1 MIGAMRKPFA
11 ALLLTAALTLPA
23 VATAG
28 PPSASETAAMRK
40 TIDDSAVAWNRGDLT
55 GFMESYEHSPDTVM
69 VGSTGLRR
77 GWTTLR
83 DHYEKA
89 YGGKK
94 GFGVLTFSDFEATAL
109 GSDYAVLYGRY
120 HLMRPDAT
128 KEDTG
133 VFDLVMHRT
142 PKGWRILSDH
152 TS

>member
-1 MIGAMRKPFA
+1 
-11 ALLLTAALTLPA
+11 
-23 VATAG
+23 
-28 PPSASETAAMRK
+28 MRK

-69 VGSTGLRR
+69 VGSAGLRR

-94 GFGVLTFSDFEATAL
+94 GFGVLTFSDFEATEL
-109 GSDYAVLYGRY
+109 GPDYAVLYGRY